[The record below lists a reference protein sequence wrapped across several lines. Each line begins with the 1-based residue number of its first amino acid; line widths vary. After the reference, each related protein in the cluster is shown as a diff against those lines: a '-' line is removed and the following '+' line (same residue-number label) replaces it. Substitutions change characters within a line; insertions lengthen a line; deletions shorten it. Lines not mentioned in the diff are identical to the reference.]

1 MPTSQERKVFRSGFF
16 TEARFFVIMGGMKTS
31 LKKLSD
37 TKVQITVTLDAE
49 DLKAARPLAIE
60 RLSADLALPGFR
72 KGKVPAKLA
81 EQHLRA
87 NDIAQMALDIA
98 VRTTV
103 PKAFADEKQTAIMIP
118 RVEVTKYV
126 ANESAEYTATADIL
140 PDIKLGDYKKLK
152 VKKDTPKVTAK
163 DIDDVLE
170 SIATSYAEKAVVK
183 RAAKKGDE
191 VIIDFTGKK
200 DGKPFKGGSAK
211 DHHLQLGSGTF
222 IPGFEDGVVGHEV
235 GDKFDLPLTFPKDY
249 HAKELAGKK
258 VVFEVLL
265 KQVSEIKKPAYDDD
279 FAKKCGPFKNM
290 DELKEDIRKNL
301 TAQNEHKADEKY
313 KDALVEELIKVS
325 KIPAPEVLI
334 DDQVRFIHDDI
345 ERNAGAQGMKFE
357 DFLRMNGQTEEE
369 WTKEAKKVAERRV
382 QASLALQIIA
392 RDEKITVDD
401 ELVSAKVAELRE
413 VYKNSKEAL
422 ENLKKPEVRQDIKNR
437 MTIEKTLN
445 YLVEQNSK

>member
-1 MPTSQERKVFRSGFF
+1 MNL
-16 TEARFFVIMGGMKTS
+16 MKTS

-37 TKVQITVTLDAE
+37 TKVQITVTLDAD

-72 KGKVPAKLA
+72 KGKVPASLV

-87 NDIAQMALDIA
+87 NDIASMALDIA
-98 VRTTV
+98 VRTSV
-103 PKAFADEKQTAIMIP
+103 PKAFNDTKQTAIMIP
-118 RVEVTKYV
+118 QVEVTKFV

-152 VKKDTPKVTAK
+152 VKKETVEVKDK
-163 DIDDVLE
+163 DIDEILTNV
-170 SIATSYAEKAVVK
+170 ANAYAEKKAVK
-183 RAAKKGDE
+183 RAAKMSDE

-200 DGKPFKGGSAK
+200 DGEPFRGGSAK
-211 DHHLQLGSGTF
+211 DYHLELGSNSF
-222 IPGFEDGVVGHEV
+222 IPGFEDGIVGHEV
-235 GDKFDLPLTFPKDY
+235 GDKFDLDLTFPKDY
-249 HAKELAGKK
+249 HNKDLAGEK

-265 KQVSEIKKPAYDDD
+265 KQVNERIIPEYNDN
-279 FAKKCGPFKNM
+279 FAKKCGPFKTM
-290 DELKEDIRKNL
+290 DELKADIKKNL
-301 TAQNEHKADEKY
+301 EAQNEHKTSEKY
-313 KDALVEELIKVS
+313 KDDLVEELIKKS
-325 KIPAPEVLI
+325 NIPAPEAMI
-334 DDQVRFIHDDI
+334 KDQVRFIREDL

-357 DFLRMNGQTEEE
+357 DFLKANNTTEEE
-369 WTKEAKKVAERRV
+369 WEKEASKVAEKRV

-392 RDEKITVDD
+392 RDEKIEVADD
-401 ELVSAKVAELRE
+401 LVSAKIAELKD
-413 VYKNSKEAL
+413 VYGKSKEAL

>member
-1 MPTSQERKVFRSGFF
+1 
-16 TEARFFVIMGGMKTS
+16 MKTS

-37 TKVQITVTLDAE
+37 TKVQITVTLDAD
-49 DLKAARPLAIE
+49 DLNAARPLAIE
-60 RLSADLALPGFR
+60 RLSSDLALPGFR

-98 VRTTV
+98 VRTSV
-103 PKAFADEKQTAIMIP
+103 PKAFTDEKQTAIMIP
-118 RVEVTKYV
+118 KVEVTKYV
-126 ANESAEYTATADIL
+126 AGESAEYVATAEIL

-152 VKKDTPKVTAK
+152 VKKEVTKVSDK
-163 DIDDVLE
+163 DIDEIVE
-170 SIATSYAEKAVVK
+170 NIANSYAEPKVVK
-183 RAAKKGDE
+183 RAAALQDE

-200 DGKPFKGGSAK
+200 DGKAFKGGSAK
-211 DHHLQLGSGTF
+211 DYHLRLGSGSF

-235 GDKFDLPLTFPKDY
+235 GEKFELPLTFPKDY
-249 HAKELAGKK
+249 HATELAGRE
-258 VVFEVLL
+258 VIFEVLL
-265 KQVSEIKKPAYDDD
+265 KQVSEVKKPALNED

-290 DELKEDIRKNL
+290 DELRADIRKNL
-301 TAQNEHKADEKY
+301 ETQNEHKASEQY
-313 KDALVEELIKVS
+313 KDALVEELIKKS
-325 KIPAPEVLI
+325 KIPAPEVMI
-334 DDQVRFIHDDI
+334 KDQVRFIHDDI

-357 DFLRMNGQTEEE
+357 DFLKAGGKTEEE
-369 WTKEAKKVAERRV
+369 WEKEASEVAEKRV

-392 RDEKITVDD
+392 RDEKITVED
-401 ELVSAKVAELRE
+401 EAVSAKVAELRE

-445 YLVEQNSK
+445 YLVEVNSK